1 MLIRLDDVSLAFGSR
16 PLLDHVDLLVDEG
29 ERVCVV
35 GRNGEGKSSLLRLVA
50 GAQPADDGE
59 VWVRP
64 GARVAFLVQDVDAV
78 DDARVA
84 EVVAGGLSADAGESW
99 ETGHRIATVLSKLGL
114 DGEARFASLS
124 GGWR

>member
-1 MLIRLDDVSLAFGSR
+1 MLVRLDDVSLAFGSR
-16 PLLDHVDLLVDEG
+16 PLLDHVGLLVDAG

-50 GAQPADDGE
+50 RAQPPDDGE

-78 DDARVA
+78 ATSLA
-84 EVVAGGLSADAGESW
+84 IQIAKAGACGVHP
-99 ETGHRIATVLSKLGL
+99 HRGAPTDHG
-114 DGEARFASLS
+114 
-124 GGWR
+124 